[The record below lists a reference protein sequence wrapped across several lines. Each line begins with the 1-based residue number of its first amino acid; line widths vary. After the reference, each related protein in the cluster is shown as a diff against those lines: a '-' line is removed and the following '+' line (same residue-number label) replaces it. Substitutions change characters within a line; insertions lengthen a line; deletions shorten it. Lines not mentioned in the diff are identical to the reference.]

1 MTPAIEVQHL
11 TKRYGRLVA
20 VSDLTLE
27 VAAGEIVGFLGP
39 NGAGKTAT
47 IRTLMG
53 FLLPTSGSGRVLG
66 STLASNAGLKR
77 RVGYL
82 PGDFRADGAM
92 TAAQL
97 FSWFADLRGMRD
109 RARTAQLSERLGL
122 DRSRAFDKLSK
133 GNRQK
138 VGIVQAFMHDPEV
151 LILDEPTTGLDPV
164 VQREFL
170 AITREA
176 AARGAAVL
184 FCSHV
189 LPEVAR
195 VADRVGIIDR
205 GRLVTLASVDDLL
218 SRARRSLDL
227 HFAGPPPEASLRA
240 AQGVVSVQVDGRSAT
255 VVVDGP
261 VGPALKAATE
271 NGLVLRI
278 DTMGDELE
286 DVFISV
292 LSPPPET
299 PS

>member
-1 MTPAIEVQHL
+1 
-11 TKRYGRLVA
+11 
-20 VSDLTLE
+20 
-27 VAAGEIVGFLGP
+27 
-39 NGAGKTAT
+39 
-47 IRTLMG
+47 
-53 FLLPTSGSGRVLG
+53 
-66 STLASNAGLKR
+66 
-77 RVGYL
+77 
-82 PGDFRADGAM
+82 
-92 TAAQL
+92 
-97 FSWFADLRGMRD
+97 
-109 RARTAQLSERLGL
+109 
-122 DRSRAFDKLSK
+122 
-133 GNRQK
+133 
-138 VGIVQAFMHDPEV
+138 MHEPEV

-164 VQREFL
+164 VQRQFL

-240 AQGVVSVQVDGRSAT
+240 AEGVVRVQVDGRSAT